1 MFNWQIAWCGRGSPG
16 RWLGGLA
23 SLAAG
28 LGLSA
33 GDWPQFRG
41 PAGDGHSGARGVP
54 LHWSASTNV
63 AWKTAIPGSGW
74 SSPVLEDGRIY
85 LTTAV
90 PLAGEGEEKSTG
102 RSLRALCL
110 EANTGAVRWDVEVFR
125 QEAGAPGI
133 HAKNGHASPTPIAAG
148 GRIFVHFGHQGTACL
163 DRDGRLVWRQRS
175 LAYAPVHGNGGSPV
189 LVDDLLVFSA
199 DGGQDPFVAALR
211 QADGVVQW
219 KTPRQTPAA
228 KKFSFSTP
236 QVIAV
241 KGRKQVISPG
251 SGLVAAYDPADG
263 REIWRA
269 RYGEGYSVIARP
281 VYAHGLLFVS
291 SSYDKPVVYAVRPE
305 GTGDVTETQ
314 VAWTASRGA
323 PNTPSMLVV
332 GDELY
337 FVSDAGIASCV
348 DARTGKVHW
357 NERLG
362 GGFSASPVLAEGR
375 IYFQNESGLG
385 VVIRPG
391 TKFEKLAENDLGER
405 TLASYAVDDGALF
418 IRTAGHL
425 YRIGAAR

>member
-1 MFNWQIAWCGRGSPG
+1 MGRRSAAWGV
-16 RWLGGLA
+16 GL
-23 SLAAG
+23 LVAG
-28 LGLSA
+28 LRVCG

-41 PAGDGHSGARGVP
+41 PGGEGHSVARGVP
-54 LHWSASTNV
+54 LHWSASSNV
-63 AWKTAIPGSGW
+63 VWKTVVPGSGW
-74 SSPVLEDGRIY
+74 SSPVLQDGRIY

-90 PLAGEGEEKSTG
+90 PQGGDDAGQATE

-110 EANTGAVRWDVEVFR
+110 DAGTGQVRWDVEVFR

-133 HAKNGHASPTPIAAG
+133 HSKNGHASPTPIAAG
-148 GRIFVHFGHQGTACL
+148 DRIFVHFGHQGTACL
-163 DRDGRLVWRQRS
+163 NRAGEIVWRQRS
-175 LAYAPVHGNGGSPV
+175 LKYAPVHGNGGSPV
-189 LVDDLLVFSA
+189 LVNDLLVFSA
-199 DGGQDPFVAALR
+199 DGGQDPFVAALS
-211 QADGVVQW
+211 QADGSVRW
-219 KTPRQTPAA
+219 KTPRQTTAA

-236 QVIAV
+236 QVIEV

-251 SGLVAAYDPADG
+251 SGMVGAYDPEDG

-291 SSYDKPVVYAVRPE
+291 SSYDRPVVYAVRPE
-305 GTGDVTETQ
+305 GSGDVTETH

-348 DARTGKVHW
+348 DARTGRVHW
-357 NERLG
+357 SERLG
-362 GGFSASPVLAEGR
+362 GGFSASPVHADGR
-375 IYFQNESGLG
+375 IYFQNEAGLG

-425 YRIGAAR
+425 YRIGSGR